1 MIKFKS
7 PLDIEHQNGT
17 THLGDEILSAS
28 NWELRWFF
36 EGSIPQG
43 LIEWREQQGFK
54 GPKSQN
60 DTYIYLPDGVD
71 LGIKM
76 SRGEF
81 QVKFKAEN
89 REYKSGNGDQ
99 TGQME
104 LWVKRVIEL
113 KSDNTSIFSGLK
125 GDPIY
130 VEKERY
136 QKRYEVNLENQ
147 TIVPVDGRVDV
158 GIMVGVSSIKGKG
171 KDWWTIGIDGLSD
184 NVIEQIDLI
193 ELGGKIVLDK
203 HLDVELNIENS
214 YSYPKWIS
222 LL

>member
-1 MIKFKS
+1 
-7 PLDIEHQNGT
+7 
-17 THLGDEILSAS
+17 LSAS

-60 DTYIYLPDGVD
+60 DTYLFLSDGVD
-71 LGIKM
+71 LGIKT

-81 QVKFKAEN
+81 QVKFRVES
-89 REYKSGNGDQ
+89 REYKSGNGAQ

-104 LWVKRVIEL
+104 LWVKRVVEL
-113 KSDNTSIFSGLK
+113 KDDNTSIFTGLK

-136 QKRYEVNLENQ
+136 QKRYEVKLENHMV
-147 TIVPVDGRVDV
+147 VPVDGRVDV
-158 GIMVGVSSIKGKG
+158 GIMVGITSIKAKG
-171 KDWWTIGIDGLSD
+171 KDWWTIGIDGLSTD
-184 NVIEQIDLI
+184 PMEQIDLI
-193 ELGGKIVLDK
+193 ELGGKTVLSP
-203 HLDVELNIENS
+203 HLDVGFNLENS

-222 LL
+222 IL